1 VLAKTDRLR
10 SRPDLERHFR
20 SRSGGE
26 AQPPTPA
33 AFDLAIPFTTDRLP
47 EGELVFL
54 RRSGRAKSVPLPQL
68 TTMPLGRLT
77 RLGGGRTEGLE
88 YAIERRQGL
97 DPSARP
103 QRRFQAGVARV
114 YGLGVLALL
123 AAAAATLPARRL
135 RTSNA
140 GTRLLDA
147 AFLLLVGIVAA
158 RLALLAVIDASS
170 WPATGWRFAY
180 PAALLVPCAALLLI
194 HGNLR
199 GLTAGRRP
207 AWRR

>member
-1 VLAKTDRLR
+1 
-10 SRPDLERHFR
+10 
-20 SRSGGE
+20 
-26 AQPPTPA
+26 
-33 AFDLAIPFTTDRLP
+33 
-47 EGELVFL
+47 
-54 RRSGRAKSVPLPQL
+54 
-68 TTMPLGRLT
+68 MPLARLT
-77 RLGGGRTEGLE
+77 RLGGRGEGLE

-97 DPSARP
+97 DPGARP

-170 WPATGWRFAY
+170 WPATGWRFVY